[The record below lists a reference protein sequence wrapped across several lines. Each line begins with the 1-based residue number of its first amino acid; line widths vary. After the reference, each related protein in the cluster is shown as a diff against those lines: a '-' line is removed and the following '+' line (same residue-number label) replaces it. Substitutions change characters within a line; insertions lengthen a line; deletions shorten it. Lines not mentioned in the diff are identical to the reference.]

1 MPPESTF
8 PAFVIWSP
16 EHWLPVQVAE
26 TTDAV
31 AEVTS
36 VHSGG
41 KGGEGGEGGG
51 EGGGGDG
58 GGDGGGSGDGGSGDG
73 GGAKGEHNTVA
84 MLSPTA
90 DRIDGLGMQTNSMLE
105 VDGWRKS
112 SAVAPLK
119 DVRSRLVENAS
130 PL

>member
-41 KGGEGGEGGG
+41 KGGKGGEGGEGDDEMDDGDED
-51 EGGGGDG
+51 EGPL
-58 GGDGGGSGDGGSGDG
+58 
-73 GGAKGEHNTVA
+73 AT
-84 MLSPTA
+84 
-90 DRIDGLGMQTNSMLE
+90 
-105 VDGWRKS
+105 S
-112 SAVAPLK
+112 SAKPPVSL
-119 DVRSRLVENAS
+119 EE
-130 PL
+130 